1 VITDS
6 LLFGR
11 VTRVCSGVLLSVC
24 YIFHSKV
31 LVCLIQ
37 QMARE
42 RAEKRFAVLELEVE
56 ASSSD
61 LKLEKLRLQ
70 GVRERIVLRYMP
82 LNLYL
87 SMFMIILFFIFTRG
101 STKNP

>member
-1 VITDS
+1 
-6 LLFGR
+6 
-11 VTRVCSGVLLSVC
+11 
-24 YIFHSKV
+24 
-31 LVCLIQ
+31 
-37 QMARE
+37 MARE